1 VSASKNPP
9 PPKPAAA
16 FAVHALLVALLIG
29 LWPAPRDAYPALFH
43 AHANALFAALGA
55 PELRLEAGE
64 ASGVETDTLL
74 RSLPPGAQEPEWRA
88 WFGVVRIGY
97 WPSVALVALLLATP
111 LRPARRALAVLAGL
125 ALVDAWTLGRIGVVI
140 GYAGYEL
147 AHGPGGPAQGVLH
160 LLLRA
165 GSESLTATIPSAAF
179 VLVCWTL
186 LAQPQQTLDL
196 RAVRAWLARPL
207 RRRAD

>member
-1 VSASKNPP
+1 MSASKNPP

-55 PELRLEAGE
+55 PELRLEAG
-64 ASGVETDTLL
+64 T
-74 RSLPPGAQEPEWRA
+74 QEPEWRA